1 LTWTAISS
9 NSEIQVLE
17 HRTERILPRT
27 PWILWLGAAF
37 LVLPFL
43 PLISLFATGH
53 TEPRVTSAASQEIH
67 VSTTPP
73 QSQHRH
79 IGPARLYPT
88 PRFTPG
94 KADTLITAVLNRT
107 YNCKTGPCTYSRFHR
122 PELKSATKR
131 NVYETYGYEPGDH
144 PSGEVDHV
152 YPLCA
157 GGSNDE
163 ANLWFQPEDNSWN
176 GQNFGYKEKDALEA
190 WVCRMIKVGK
200 LEPKEAYAELVGD
213 WVKYYME
220 VDPQG
225 RNGDETDDDETV
237 PEQP

>member
-1 LTWTAISS
+1 
-9 NSEIQVLE
+9 LE
-17 HRTERILPRT
+17 HRTEKILPRM
-27 PWILWLGAAF
+27 LWLGAAL

-43 PLISLFATGH
+43 PLISLFAIGH
-53 TEPRVTSAASQEIH
+53 PEPRVTPPASVEIH
-67 VSTTPP
+67 ARAVPG
-73 QSQHRH
+73 QSQTRRH
-79 IGPARLYPT
+79 TGPARLYPT

-94 KADTLITAVLNRT
+94 KADTLITAVVNGM
-107 YNCKTGPCTYSRFHR
+107 YSCKGGPCTYSKFHR
-122 PELKSATKR
+122 PELKSGTKR

-163 ANLWFQPEDNSWN
+163 ANLWFQPEDNPWN

-190 WVCRMIKVGK
+190 WVCRMIKAGK

-237 PEQP
+237 QAQP